1 MADNKEEVYGPEE
14 EPLEH
19 KANRKRKE
27 NSKLDNY
34 ENKNPFTRENMKELT
49 GEGKATWKKGV
60 DFVLDTGVPIL
71 FGFAASK
78 GLKLPEKY
86 RGAKLREAASTT
98 NYKYAT
104 PKALN
109 MVEGSVVN
117 PKGMLDHAVYGI
129 WGEKYRKKI
138 EKEAE
143 KVAGKVFASK
153 INKGELSVEEAKK
166 VADALH
172 SGKLTPQAKE
182 IQDEI
187 TNELIPWI
195 KENVPNAQ
203 DKVNQHVNLQTIKKP
218 DGKEVVRVDVPKTDK
233 ITRNLPTIAA
243 TGMAIGEANTA
254 MKDLNK
260 LFADPDEYH
269 RKLLSNEGGLV
280 SSGLPTLTEIS
291 EELGFAYNKEEA
303 IKECNKIFDYIM
315 ENGDEEQLKR
325 AYEIY
330 GNTNFDK
337 KKEAIS
343 SLKSLLRLVE

>member
-19 KANRKRKE
+19 KANRKREE

-49 GEGKATWKKGV
+49 GEGKATWKKGM
-60 DFVLDTGVPIL
+60 DFILDSGVPIL
-71 FGFAASK
+71 FGYVASK

-86 RGAKLREAASTT
+86 KGAKLREAADTASF
-98 NYKYAT
+98 KYAT
-104 PKALN
+104 PKALQ
-109 MVEGSVVN
+109 EGKVVN
-117 PKGMLDHAVYGI
+117 PRGMLDHAIYSI
-129 WGEKYRKKI
+129 WGKDYRKKI
-138 EKEAE
+138 SEEAE
-143 KVAGKVFASK
+143 KIADKVFASK
-153 INKGELSVEEAKK
+153 INNGELSVEEAKK
-166 VADALH
+166 VAEAIH

-187 TNELIPWI
+187 TSKLSTWVER
-195 KENVPNAQ
+195 NVPNAQ
-203 DKVNQHVNLQTIKKP
+203 DKVNQHVNLQT
-218 DGKEVVRVDVPKTDK
+218 DGKGNVKVDIPKTDR

-243 TGMAIGEANTA
+243 TSIAIGEANTA
-254 MKDLNK
+254 MKDLSK
-260 LFADPDEYH
+260 FFPDPDEYH
-269 RKLLSNEGGLV
+269 KRLLANEKGLV
-280 SSGLPTLTEIS
+280 STGLPTLSEIS
-291 EELGFAYNKEEA
+291 EDLGFAYNKEEV

-330 GNTNFDK
+330 GNTNFNK

-343 SLKSLLRLVE
+343 SLKSLLRLAD

>member
-1 MADNKEEVYGPEE
+1 MADDKEEEYGPEE

-27 NSKLDNY
+27 NSKLDSY

-86 RGAKLREAASTT
+86 KGAKLREAASTASF
-98 NYKYAT
+98 KYTT
-104 PKALN
+104 PKALQ
-109 MVEGSVVN
+109 EGKVVN
-117 PKGMLDHAVYGI
+117 PRGMLDHAIYSI
-129 WGEKYRKKI
+129 WGKDYRKKI
-138 EKEAE
+138 GEEAE
-143 KVAGKVFASK
+143 KIADKVFASK

-166 VADALH
+166 VAEAIH
-172 SGKLTPQAKE
+172 NGKLTPQAKE

-187 TNELIPWI
+187 TSKLSIWVE
-195 KENVPNAQ
+195 KNVPNAQ
-203 DKVNQHVNLQTIKKP
+203 DKVNQHINLQT
-218 DGKEVVRVDVPKTDK
+218 DGKGNVRVDIPKTDK

-243 TGMAIGEANTA
+243 TSIAIGEANTA
-254 MKDLNK
+254 MKDLSK
-260 LFADPDEYH
+260 FFPDPDEYH
-269 RKLLSNEGGLV
+269 KKLLANEKGLV
-280 SSGLPTLTEIS
+280 STGLPTLSEIS
-291 EELGFAYNKEEA
+291 EGLGFAYNKKEA

-343 SLKSLLRLVE
+343 SLKSLLRLAD

>member
-1 MADNKEEVYGPEE
+1 MADDKEEVYGPEE

-19 KANRKRKE
+19 KADRKRKE

-60 DFVLDTGVPIL
+60 DFVLDTSVPIL

-86 RGAKLREAASTT
+86 KGAKLREAANTT
-98 NYKYAT
+98 NYKYVT

-109 MVEGSVVN
+109 IVEGSVVN

-129 WGEKYRKKI
+129 WGEKYRKRI

-143 KVAGKVFASK
+143 KIADKVFASK
-153 INKGELSVEEAKK
+153 ISKGELSAEEAKK
-166 VADALH
+166 VAEAIH
-172 SGKLTPQAKE
+172 NGKLTPQAKE

-187 TNELIPWI
+187 ANGLIPWI

-203 DKVNQHVNLQTIKKP
+203 DKVNQHVNLQTVKKP
-218 DGKEVVRVDVPKTDK
+218 GGKELVKVDIPKTDK

-243 TGMAIGEANTA
+243 TSIAIGEANTA
-254 MKDLNK
+254 MKDLSK
-260 LFADPDEYH
+260 FFADPDEYH
-269 RKLLSNEGGLV
+269 KRLLANEKGLV
-280 SSGLPTLTEIS
+280 STGLPTLSEIS

-303 IKECNKIFDYIM
+303 IKECNRIFDYIM